1 MDTGQQK
8 KLHRG
13 KEKWKQGERERGVDG
28 GNLAC
33 ETVGIREQETA
44 GCAGQSASALVK
56 NNSHMCCNVHFLT
69 DLKQIA
75 WSAVSKTYGLSFI
88 ETN

>member
-1 MDTGQQK
+1 M
-8 KLHRG
+8 
-13 KEKWKQGERERGVDG
+13 DG

-44 GCAGQSASALVK
+44 GCGGQSASVGALVK

-69 DLKQIA
+69 DLKNNM
-75 WSAVSKTYGLSFI
+75 VCG
-88 ETN
+88 E